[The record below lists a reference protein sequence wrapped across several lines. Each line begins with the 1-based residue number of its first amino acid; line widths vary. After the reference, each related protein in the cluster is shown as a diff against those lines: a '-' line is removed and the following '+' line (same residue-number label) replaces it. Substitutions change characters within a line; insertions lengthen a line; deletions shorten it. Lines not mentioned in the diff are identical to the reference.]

1 MGLAATIWVAIV
13 PALMLRAVRKKF
25 GAGKGF
31 SVFGGTWL
39 MIWVLLFGLA
49 NIVAQLLSRAE
60 ILPVFKG

>member
-1 MGLAATIWVAIV
+1 MVYIPFQNAIFIDNRLGFLLA
-13 PALMLRAVRKKF
+13 F

-31 SVFGGTWL
+31 QVFGGTWL
-39 MIWVLLFGLA
+39 VICVLLFGLA